1 MSNNDLLSID
11 AFVCTET
18 EERSERRIFESALRL
33 VILTRDGKSFRI
45 FKSTGT
51 ARPKIV
57 PASCT
62 VFKRNVEDHSRKILI
77 ILVIRKWLYKMEFLK
92 VM

>member
-1 MSNNDLLSID
+1 
-11 AFVCTET
+11 
-18 EERSERRIFESALRL
+18 
-33 VILTRDGKSFRI
+33 LTRDGKSFRI

-77 ILVIRKWLYKMEFLK
+77 ILVIRKW
-92 VM
+92 